1 MLYTYC
7 SWVNI
12 MKNVYEIGLLADFY
26 GQLLTRRQYEIIDM
40 YYNNDY
46 SLGEIAEHLGISR
59 QGVYDNLKRGKN
71 LLIDLEKKI
80 GLVAMHF
87 KKESVVKRIMDIVED
102 MNTRDVNGNNKEN
115 YLEII
120 ECLKELKE
128 G

>member
-1 MLYTYC
+1 
-7 SWVNI
+7 

-71 LLIDLEKKI
+71 LLIGFEKKM
-80 GLVAMHF
+80 GLVEKHLKREYAV
-87 KKESVVKRIMDIVED
+87 KKIMELISELDARDTNSNNREGYRKIVEC
-102 MNTRDVNGNNKEN
+102 
-115 YLEII
+115 LES
-120 ECLKELKE
+120 LKED
-128 G
+128 